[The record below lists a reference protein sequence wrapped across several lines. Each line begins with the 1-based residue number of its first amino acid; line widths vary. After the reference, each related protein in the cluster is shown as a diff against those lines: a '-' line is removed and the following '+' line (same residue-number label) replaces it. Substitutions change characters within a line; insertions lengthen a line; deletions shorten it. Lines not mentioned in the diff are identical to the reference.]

1 MGNRNSNITSIKEA
15 KTRKTYS
22 EEEYVK
28 FYLSQNLVEEW
39 SKEAF
44 ACVLRNWYETIRDA
58 EAFEAQNGKKYT
70 DYVAEE
76 VENAPISEVY
86 FSNGFI
92 FVYFGKK
99 HQLRCLNDTIVIE
112 NVPEGNQSD
121 AIVAAQTLSNS
132 CGYIWVTYEEL
143 ITEFE
148 SLR

>member
-1 MGNRNSNITSIKEA
+1 MENRISNIASIKEA
-15 KTRKTYS
+15 KARKTYS
-22 EEEYVK
+22 EEEYVN

-39 SKEAF
+39 GKEAF
-44 ACVLRNWYETIRDA
+44 ACVLRNWYKTIRDA
-58 EAFEAQNGKKYT
+58 EAFEAQNGKEYT

-76 VENAPISEVY
+76 VENAPISEVD

-92 FVYFGKK
+92 FAYFGKK

-132 CGYIWVTYEEL
+132 YGYIWVTYEEL
-143 ITEFE
+143 INEFE